1 MHFEKCRHFYWE
13 IGRDITFLS
22 HTFYILIIIKHNQKP
37 MKVLKILKDN
47 VLIKTFFLLS
57 YILSSY
63 SFFILFSFFILLL
76 IFRSFIANEIPLGTF
91 NISCKLLYLPSM
103 VVFNFY
109 DILDFFVLR
118 FYFTLLV
125 TSGNE
130 VKKLALYN
138 IMFVW

>member
-138 IMFVW
+138 IMFV

>member
-109 DILDFFVLR
+109 DLLDFFVLR

-130 VKKLALYN
+130 VEKLALYN
-138 IMFVW
+138 MFVW

>member
-103 VVFNFY
+103 LVFNFY

-138 IMFVW
+138 IMFV

>member
-91 NISCKLLYLPSM
+91 NISCKLLYVPSM

-138 IMFVW
+138 IMFV

>member
-109 DILDFFVLR
+109 DILDFFVLS

-130 VKKLALYN
+130 VEKLALYN
-138 IMFVW
+138 IMFV

>member
-1 MHFEKCRHFYWE
+1 
-13 IGRDITFLS
+13 
-22 HTFYILIIIKHNQKP
+22 

-138 IMFVW
+138 IMFV

>member
-63 SFFILFSFFILLL
+63 SFFILFSFFTLLL
-76 IFRSFIANEIPLGTF
+76 TFRSFIANEIPLGTF

-138 IMFVW
+138 IMFV